1 MTGDQLNFE
10 LTAWIRLCSQLLP
23 PSVPNQSTTLA
34 ATNLWLYIN
43 PCLDIK
49 DPLRSQQIITGIDP
63 MDELALLRG
72 RIEVLEAESA
82 IRRLQAA
89 YMEACDFHIGYPIGE
104 LFAPDGIWEG
114 VGRFA
119 SGFGATKGRQ
129 AVAEQFEAD
138 KNRLPFAAHY
148 LTNEQIW
155 VNGDTARAKWMFLE
169 PAVHAG
175 LGAILIAGRYDN
187 DFVSIDG
194 RWYIRHLRCGD
205 IFVASYRD
213 GWAGFPCLETG
224 WIEESG
230 GSARK

>member
-1 MTGDQLNFE
+1 
-10 LTAWIRLCSQLLP
+10 
-23 PSVPNQSTTLA
+23 
-34 ATNLWLYIN
+34 
-43 PCLDIK
+43 
-49 DPLRSQQIITGIDP
+49 

-89 YMEACDFHIGYPIGE
+89 YMEAC
-104 LFAPDGIWEG
+104 
-114 VGRFA
+114 
-119 SGFGATKGRQ
+119 
-129 AVAEQFEAD
+129 D